1 MGTTHTK
8 SRAGPL
14 LILSIVLVAV
24 LLASSCVHHAQ
35 PNEWLLVVDEQG
47 RQTKAVV
54 GGTHVSSPYEQVV
67 KFPSNLQKVS
77 FRAQQVTR
85 EMQGIEVSGF
95 ASWVVYR
102 EDSGPLKAYRHL
114 NGLTT
119 EGIDAAND
127 SLRHM
132 AESILRAKLANLTI
146 AEVLTSRE
154 LLRDV
159 CQKSMMEVV
168 RGWGVWIETLE
179 VTDVKI
185 LSSSLFNNMQTPFR
199 EATRLEAEIRQLE
212 TQREIKERQMTHDQ
226 RLAKQKAELEVQNL
240 ETQHR
245 IEKRAMA
252 LELEQATAKA
262 EIRKKRVLFE
272 AEQELLLREQK
283 DRLSVKEHE
292 LELARLEREH
302 EATTLRKK
310 HSLALDRQLNE
321 HKRSEAEAL
330 HQLQIKHLTDKIQAE
345 QQMTDSNHKAAQ
357 REATKEVFSRLP
369 LKEVK
374 LVNFGTPVSAGT
386 NSSYSDSMG
395 LLPGLW
401 AGVHS

>member
-179 VTDVKI
+179 VTDVKV
-185 LSSSLFNNMQTPFR
+185 LSSTLFDNMQTPFR
-199 EATRLEAEIRQLE
+199 ESTRLEAELRHLE
-212 TQREIKERQMTHDQ
+212 TQRRIKQ
-226 RLAKQKAELEVQNL
+226 L
-240 ETQHR
+240 
-245 IEKRAMA
+245 A
-252 LELEQATAKA
+252 LELEQKQAEQQADLEVQSLATQHELNKKKLALELAQATAEA
-262 EIRKKRVLFE
+262 EARQQRAVFE
-272 AEQELLLREQK
+272 AEQQLLLEEQK
-283 DRLSVKEHE
+283 AKIAIQQHE
-292 LELARLEREH
+292 LERGR
-302 EATTLRKK
+302 
-310 HSLALDRQLNE
+310 
-321 HKRSEAEAL
+321 
-330 HQLQIKHLTDKIQAE
+330 
-345 QQMTDSNHKAAQ
+345 
-357 REATKEVFSRLP
+357 
-369 LKEVK
+369 
-374 LVNFGTPVSAGT
+374 
-386 NSSYSDSMG
+386 
-395 LLPGLW
+395 
-401 AGVHS
+401 